1 MYPAMIEHSSAQH
14 YRESLAASRFDA
26 VFQVLRT
33 RHKSATLCCSTKPRP
48 ADYED
53 VQRVQTLQ
61 CHLWAS
67 SNRRT
72 PPAESRGLP
81 LGRHKYTFH
90 HVPEDTVFRVPDSG
104 LFITANYC
112 TPTRTEQS
120 ERAGGEVTLVLA
132 RRCAAEKEQW
142 EDIIAKLFRA
152 GAASD
157 QLWRL
162 RDAWALDPQSYG
174 KTPVLDANAS
184 LDRKPLS
191 TPEYAKVLRYFV
203 TSKLIQG
210 RSIVVIG
217 MSESTAAWT
226 MACAGA
232 TIPAIRAMI
241 FIEPQMASHSASQD
255 DEPITKDIV
264 NLVGVLTRADSSE
277 TPSLSTL
284 QKMLQKWHPWKIWD
298 ERIFEAHLRHGF
310 IESRNVVTEL
320 VEIPATCPP
329 EETGWCIVNGNVL
342 AGPGTLASDVCARYP
357 VHVILKHCPEGGANE
372 SLKSNYAA
380 RNGEPVVSVS
390 ITSRSR
396 HLSVRE
402 NQEAVSD
409 AIYRVLSSLG
419 MNVKTARQ
427 TARL

>member
-1 MYPAMIEHSSAQH
+1 M
-14 YRESLAASRFDA
+14 
-26 VFQVLRT
+26 
-33 RHKSATLCCSTKPRP
+33 
-48 ADYED
+48 
-53 VQRVQTLQ
+53 
-61 CHLWAS
+61 
-67 SNRRT
+67 NR
-72 PPAESRGLP
+72 
-81 LGRHKYTFH
+81 
-90 HVPEDTVFRVPDSG
+90 EDTVFRLPDSG
-104 LFITANYC
+104 LFITANYY
-112 TPTRTEQS
+112 TQTRTEQS

-162 RDAWALDPQSYG
+162 RDAWSLDPQSYG

-203 TSKLIQG
+203 TSKLVQG

-241 FIEPQMASHSASQD
+241 LIEPQMASHSVSQD

-264 NLVGVLTRADSSE
+264 NLVGVLTRADDSE
-277 TPSLSTL
+277 PPSLSTL
-284 QKMLQKWHPWKIWD
+284 QKMLQKRHPWKIWD

-329 EETGWCIVNGNVL
+329 ATQETGWYIVDGNVL

-357 VHVILKHCPEGGANE
+357 VHIILKHDPEEGANE
-372 SLKSNYAA
+372 SLKSNCAA
-380 RNGEPVVSVS
+380 RNGKPVVSVS
-390 ITSRSR
+390 IISRSG

-409 AIYRVLSSLG
+409 AIYRVVSSLG
-419 MNVKTARQ
+419 MNVKTAKP